1 MYIST
6 EFNQSISAQYSSK
19 LIFASLM
26 LNEYRV
32 NNQIQP
38 DPLLITRVIIIME
51 SKFNSKK
58 QSRILQELAGFRQD

>member
-6 EFNQSISAQYSSK
+6 KFNQSINAQYSSN

-38 DPLLITRVIIIME
+38 DPLLIPRVIIIME

-58 QSRILQELAGFRQD
+58 QSRILQELAAFRQD